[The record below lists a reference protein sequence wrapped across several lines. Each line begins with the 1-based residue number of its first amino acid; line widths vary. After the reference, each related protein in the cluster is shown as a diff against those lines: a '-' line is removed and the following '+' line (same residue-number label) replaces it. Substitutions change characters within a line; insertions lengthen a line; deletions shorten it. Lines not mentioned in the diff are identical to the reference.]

1 MKHIELINAVSQTV
15 TSGNKIALGNVN
27 IKLCNG
33 AFSYNGTDTLT
44 LVQPGV
50 YQIIVKADLIGT
62 VATQVV
68 SYAIGYNGTVSSV
81 ASATSVTAE
90 IGDTIT
96 LSIPKLVK
104 ICNAPI
110 SITLV
115 NDGVD
120 STTYNNIILD
130 VVKVA

>member
-15 TSGNKIALGNVN
+15 ASGNKIALGNVN

-50 YQIIVKADLIGT
+50 YQIIVKADLTGT

-81 ASATSVTAE
+81 ASATDVTAA
-90 IGDTIT
+90 IGDTTT
-96 LSIPKLVK
+96 LTIPKLVK

-115 NDGVD
+115 NDGAD

>member
-62 VATQVV
+62 VADQVV
-68 SYAIGYNGTVSSV
+68 SYAITHNGIVSSV
-81 ASATSVTAE
+81 ASATDVTAA
-90 IGDTIT
+90 IGDATT
-96 LSIPKLVK
+96 LTIPKMVK

-115 NDGVD
+115 NNGAD
-120 STTYNNIILD
+120 STTYNNIIVD